1 MPLLTTTLHKL
12 PTNKLPRV
20 NFTLLSVSPDEDDRH
35 SLQRILSSE
44 GWTVQG
50 VRSVREATRL
60 LAEQPNLVLCDREL
74 PDGSWKDIFRIASKL
89 ENAPAIVVASRHA
102 DERFWAEV
110 LNFGGFD
117 VLLKPFVK
125 CEVARVLPM
134 ARRHPLSLEPAFAC

>member
-20 NFTLLSVSPDEDDRH
+20 NFTLLSVSPDDNDRH
-35 SLQRILSSE
+35 SLQRILNSD

-89 ENAPAIVVASRHA
+89 ENAPAIVVASRQA

-125 CEVARVLPM
+125 GEVARVLSM